1 MATNTVITISR
12 QYGSGGRFVGRK
24 LAEAL
29 NIPFYDKELITMAA
43 EESGMSRELFEKA
56 DEKAS
61 NSLLY
66 TLSMN
71 SYLLHGMAGVPDLPL
86 NDKVFLVQSEVIRKI
101 ADKGPCVIVGRCADY
116 ILRELPNCVNVY
128 IYSDMEDRVARA
140 TTYYNLSADRAK
152 EQIQKT
158 DKKRA
163 TYYNFYTNLKWGRA
177 ENYDLS
183 LNSAKIG
190 IDGCVDVI
198 CRFVNCAEAVEA
210 AKTFA
215 KALQEGAIKK
225 DIPTLFMKPTEAE
238 AVKLFANTYL
248 ALRVAYFNELDT
260 YTLVKGLD
268 PKSIIDGVCLDPRIE
283 SFYNNPS
290 FGYGGYCLPKDTK
303 QLLANY
309 NDVPENLIQAIVE
322 SNRTRKDFISD
333 EVLRR
338 IGYTPEKADEKVVGV
353 YRLTMKSNSDN
364 FRQSSIQGVMKRI
377 KAKGVKVIVY
387 EPTCSSDEFFGSE
400 VVRDFNEFA
409 SRSSIILANRYDKS
423 LDSVKDKV
431 FTRDLFMRD

>member
-1 MATNTVITISR
+1 
-12 QYGSGGRFVGRK
+12 
-24 LAEAL
+24 
-29 NIPFYDKELITMAA
+29 
-43 EESGMSRELFEKA
+43 
-56 DEKAS
+56 
-61 NSLLY
+61 
-66 TLSMN
+66 MN

-210 AKTFA
+210 AKEQ
-215 KALQEGAIKK
+215 K
-225 DIPTLFMKPTEAE
+225 
-238 AVKLFANTYL
+238 
-248 ALRVAYFNELDT
+248 
-260 YTLVKGLD
+260 
-268 PKSIIDGVCLDPRIE
+268 
-283 SFYNNPS
+283 
-290 FGYGGYCLPKDTK
+290 
-303 QLLANY
+303 
-309 NDVPENLIQAIVE
+309 
-322 SNRTRKDFISD
+322 
-333 EVLRR
+333 
-338 IGYTPEKADEKVVGV
+338 
-353 YRLTMKSNSDN
+353 
-364 FRQSSIQGVMKRI
+364 
-377 KAKGVKVIVY
+377 
-387 EPTCSSDEFFGSE
+387 
-400 VVRDFNEFA
+400 
-409 SRSSIILANRYDKS
+409 
-423 LDSVKDKV
+423 
-431 FTRDLFMRD
+431 

>member
-1 MATNTVITISR
+1 MAINTVITISR

-210 AKTFA
+210 AKEQ
-215 KALQEGAIKK
+215 K
-225 DIPTLFMKPTEAE
+225 
-238 AVKLFANTYL
+238 
-248 ALRVAYFNELDT
+248 
-260 YTLVKGLD
+260 
-268 PKSIIDGVCLDPRIE
+268 
-283 SFYNNPS
+283 
-290 FGYGGYCLPKDTK
+290 
-303 QLLANY
+303 
-309 NDVPENLIQAIVE
+309 
-322 SNRTRKDFISD
+322 
-333 EVLRR
+333 
-338 IGYTPEKADEKVVGV
+338 
-353 YRLTMKSNSDN
+353 
-364 FRQSSIQGVMKRI
+364 
-377 KAKGVKVIVY
+377 
-387 EPTCSSDEFFGSE
+387 
-400 VVRDFNEFA
+400 
-409 SRSSIILANRYDKS
+409 
-423 LDSVKDKV
+423 
-431 FTRDLFMRD
+431 

>member
-177 ENYDLS
+177 GNYDLS

-210 AKTFA
+210 AKEQ
-215 KALQEGAIKK
+215 K
-225 DIPTLFMKPTEAE
+225 
-238 AVKLFANTYL
+238 
-248 ALRVAYFNELDT
+248 
-260 YTLVKGLD
+260 
-268 PKSIIDGVCLDPRIE
+268 
-283 SFYNNPS
+283 
-290 FGYGGYCLPKDTK
+290 
-303 QLLANY
+303 
-309 NDVPENLIQAIVE
+309 
-322 SNRTRKDFISD
+322 
-333 EVLRR
+333 
-338 IGYTPEKADEKVVGV
+338 
-353 YRLTMKSNSDN
+353 
-364 FRQSSIQGVMKRI
+364 
-377 KAKGVKVIVY
+377 
-387 EPTCSSDEFFGSE
+387 
-400 VVRDFNEFA
+400 
-409 SRSSIILANRYDKS
+409 
-423 LDSVKDKV
+423 
-431 FTRDLFMRD
+431 